1 MLFYYYKKLRSGFF
15 LYFLVSTSI
24 VPGSLRLLAF
34 IIFFI
39 RTLRRFSPSNPVL
52 RDPLCPKKR
61 KKKCRPPQLVEQLSI
76 ECMEQQ
82 RGLDYQLT
90 EKSQ

>member
-24 VPGSLRLLAF
+24 VPGSSRLLAF
-34 IIFFI
+34 IVFFI
-39 RTLRRFSPSNPVL
+39 RTLQGFSPSNSVL
-52 RDPLCPKKR
+52 RDPLCPKKS
-61 KKKCRPPQLVEQLSI
+61 RPLQLVEQLSI

-82 RGLDYQLT
+82 RGLDYQFT